1 MIEIKQVKTEDQ
13 ELYGLLKSW
22 CTRRFCT
29 GTRDTPQQRE
39 YSDSNPL
46 FCNNVI
52 VEDGK
57 PVGMISYW
65 DMGDL
70 LLYWAFCH
78 RPLPAQRGLRQRVL
92 ESIQTKLQGPIILE
106 VEEPTEEMSI
116 RRINF
121 YKRLNFTLH
130 EKPYMQPPY
139 RTGDSGLPM
148 LLMTYGDIDMEKD
161 FDKVKNMLYK
171 EVYGQ
176 PVWPYTM

>member
-1 MIEIKQVKTEDQ
+1 
-13 ELYGLLKSW
+13 
-22 CTRRFCT
+22 
-29 GTRDTPQQRE
+29 
-39 YSDSNPL
+39 
-46 FCNNVI
+46 
-52 VEDGK
+52 
-57 PVGMISYW
+57 
-65 DMGDL
+65 MGDF
-70 LLYWAFCH
+70 YYIEHFAID
-78 RPLPAQRGLRQRVL
+78 PSLRNGGYGKRVL
-92 ESIQTKLQGPIILE
+92 ESIQTKLQGPIVLE

-176 PVWPYTM
+176 PV